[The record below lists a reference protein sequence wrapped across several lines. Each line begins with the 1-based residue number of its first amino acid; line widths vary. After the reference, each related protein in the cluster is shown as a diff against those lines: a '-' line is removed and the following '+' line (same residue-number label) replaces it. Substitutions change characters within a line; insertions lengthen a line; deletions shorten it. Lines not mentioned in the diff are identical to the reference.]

1 MLFTRMT
8 CYRNNEWKQY
18 WIIIE
23 DPSTLY
29 FDLKSDKNYH
39 KSTHV
44 LFSGKWIPC
53 NPKLTRIMLTVDNN
67 LMVESDLQLNTI
79 VQVLPNEVGYL
90 FTHLKVL
97 EHITFSL
104 YEDLHLR
111 DPWRVTYCFLCL
123 LVGLWISFN
132 VPSRLCNLMK

>member
-1 MLFTRMT
+1 
-8 CYRNNEWKQY
+8 
-18 WIIIE
+18 
-23 DPSTLY
+23 
-29 FDLKSDKNYH
+29 
-39 KSTHV
+39 
-44 LFSGKWIPC
+44 
-53 NPKLTRIMLTVDNN
+53 MLTVDNN

-111 DPWRVTYCFLCL
+111 DP
-123 LVGLWISFN
+123 
-132 VPSRLCNLMK
+132 